1 MHPFRRVLR
10 VAGPI
15 ALLGVLA
22 GCCPGK
28 SDQQRAAEAS
38 AALAKLSA
46 EGKGTL
52 SLAPATLRE
61 CDLKSGGKV
70 VEVRWDARK
79 SGTNVVKVLV
89 KGPHDPEKVWTAGGA
104 MGADKTGP
112 WVVPGTTFT
121 LTDGADQPLAQT
133 IIQSKPCTD

>member
-1 MHPFRRVLR
+1 MHLFRHVSRF
-10 VAGPI
+10 AGAI
-15 ALLGVLA
+15 ALLGALA

-38 AALAKLSA
+38 AAAAKLAA

-52 SLAPATLRE
+52 SLTPSTMRE
-61 CDLKSGGKV
+61 CDLKSGGQV
-70 VEVRWDARK
+70 IEVRWDASK

-89 KGPHDPEKVWTAGGA
+89 KGPHDPEKVWTSGGA
-104 MGADKTGP
+104 VGVDKTGP

-133 IIQSKPCTD
+133 IIQTKPCTN